1 MSQGQLA
8 CMIAS
13 LAMVAGSGLLGNL
26 CTLDSGGDFDLQNK
40 EERYNSARLD
50 SAIDFYLIQRN

>member
-1 MSQGQLA
+1 MA